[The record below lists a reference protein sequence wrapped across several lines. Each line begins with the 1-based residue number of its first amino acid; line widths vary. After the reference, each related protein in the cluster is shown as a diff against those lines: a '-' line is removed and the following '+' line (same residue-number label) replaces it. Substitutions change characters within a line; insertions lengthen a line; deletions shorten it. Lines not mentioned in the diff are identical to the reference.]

1 MAQLSNLIHCK
12 VRVVTGL
19 CKVYEYEQDSLS
31 TMHALEE
38 ALERFGDQECRIFFM
53 ADGVSLFRHPRVQV
67 S

>member
-19 CKVYEYEQDSLS
+19 CKVYEYEQDSLDWL
-31 TMHALEE
+31 HALED
-38 ALERFGDQECRIFFM
+38 AQERFGNQQCTITVK

>member
-31 TMHALEE
+31 TMHALED
-38 ALERFGDQECRIFFM
+38 ALERFGDQECRIFIK

>member
-31 TMHALEE
+31 TMHALED
-38 ALERFGDQECRIFFM
+38 ALERFGDQECRIFIK
-53 ADGVSLFRHPRVQV
+53 ADGVSLFRHPRLQV

>member
-12 VRVVTGL
+12 VRVITEL

-31 TMHALEE
+31 TMHALED
-38 ALERFGDQECRIFFM
+38 AIERFGDERCRIHVK

>member
-31 TMHALEE
+31 TMHALED
-38 ALERFGDQECRIFFM
+38 ALERFGDHECRIFIK